1 MDFLARLYA
10 KRIVNVNV
18 NIIVAGLLAMLLT
31 LIPVHLS
38 YNFTHNNWYI
48 LGITFFSDL
57 VFDVVIYYALH
68 WLANH
73 MPWRHTFGLDN
84 PEVTRPAVFF
94 RDATI
99 VQGQRAVLSPVLYSI
114 FLGLQWHLLTL
125 GVAREWS
132 AVVGLTSGIL
142 CTRVLHTI
150 WMLASARQ
158 GAKGSDTRR
167 IDPDIP
173 ASRESTSIT
182 HPSRPA
188 VPDPTHI
195 EGAA

>member
-38 YNFTHNNWYI
+38 HNFTHNHWAI
-48 LGITFFSDL
+48 LGITFLSDL
-57 VFDVVIYYALH
+57 IFDVVIYYALH

-73 MPWRHTFGLDN
+73 VPWRHTFGLDN

-99 VQGQRAVLSPVLYSI
+99 IQGQRAILSPILYSI
-114 FLGLQWHLLTL
+114 FLGLQLYLLKQ
-125 GVAREWS
+125 GIAREWA
-132 AVVGLTSGIL
+132 AVIGLSSGIL
-142 CTRVLHTI
+142 CTRVIHTI
-150 WMLASARQ
+150 WMLHADRKAAKNAEKQPIPTAAR
-158 GAKGSDTRR
+158 AK
-167 IDPDIP
+167 
-173 ASRESTSIT
+173 A
-182 HPSRPA
+182 
-188 VPDPTHI
+188 PDPKHI

>member
-18 NIIVAGLLAMLLT
+18 NIVVAGLLAMLLT

-38 YNFTHNNWYI
+38 HNHIENHWAI
-48 LGITFFSDL
+48 LAITFLSDL
-57 VFDVVIYYALH
+57 VFDVVIYYSLH

-73 MPWRHTFGLDN
+73 VPWRHTFGLDN

-99 VQGQRAVLSPVLYSI
+99 IQGQRAILSPILYSI
-114 FLGLQWHLLTL
+114 FLGLQLYLLKQEVL
-125 GVAREWS
+125 REWA
-132 AVVGLTSGIL
+132 AVIGLSSGIL
-142 CTRVLHTI
+142 CTRVIHTI
-150 WMLASARQ
+150 WMLHSDRQ
-158 GAKGSDTRR
+158 AAKNA
-167 IDPDIP
+167 PKEP
-173 ASRESTSIT
+173 AQTAPRAE
-182 HPSRPA
+182 A
-188 VPDPTHI
+188 PDPKHI

>member
-38 YNFTHNNWYI
+38 HNFTHNHWVI
-48 LGITFFSDL
+48 LGITFISDL
-57 VFDVVIYYALH
+57 FFDIVIYYALH

-73 MPWRHTFGLDN
+73 TRWRHTFGLDN
-84 PEVTRPAVFF
+84 PEVSRPAVFF

-99 VQGQRAVLSPVLYSI
+99 IQAQRAVLSPILYSI
-114 FLGLQWHLLTL
+114 FLGLQLYLLKQN
-125 GVAREWS
+125 VPREWA
-132 AVVGLTSGIL
+132 AVAGLSSGIL
-142 CTRVLHTI
+142 CTRVIHTI
-150 WMLASARQ
+150 WMVQSDRQ
-158 GAKGSDTRR
+158 AAKK
-167 IDPDIP
+167 
-173 ASRESTSIT
+173 AAESGTVQSPVRT
-182 HPSRPA
+182 KA
-188 VPDPTHI
+188 PDPKHM